1 MTSIYREGSGV
12 PVPGGFLNTIF
23 GDSVDIS
30 FTALVGGLTGLMLF
44 WILGIGIKDS
54 VQCGIVAIAAIYI
67 AKSMF
72 DSFFI
77 DAKSIQVRS
86 TVSQ

>member
-1 MTSIYREGSGV
+1 MANIYREGAGV
-12 PVPGGFLNTIF
+12 PIPGGFLNTIF

-54 VQCGIVAIAAIYI
+54 VQCGIVAVAAIYI

-77 DAKSIQVRS
+77 DAKYYQVKSNIQ
-86 TVSQ
+86 